1 MKCVR
6 EWHLF
11 HALLMPWYSRREQE
25 LLLLLHYSVSRMEF
39 KAQND
44 LQPHRKL
51 RNISVMVNKKKSFQ
65 KLPSTRSTTTQ
76 KKAHHYQLNRLQFF
90 TVEQKG
96 RGEHKKKRAPTTT
109 CFHHCFPYAIMP
121 ISTFARFSHCA
132 ICLASYLMII
142 MWKDQLITHRVSD
155 LNEWNAENI
164 ERKIQL
170 YAALWSW
177 GDGKKMLPRQGA
189 NENKKKTIS
198 FVAEWIHLFLRLPSL
213 LCFIS
218 SSYPRLK
225 LVLFMKMP
233 NVPFVG
239 VIINCCAV
247 NYNLKLRGKLK
258 TAESGIL
265 RHCLTR
271 RQ

>member
-1 MKCVR
+1 
-6 EWHLF
+6 
-11 HALLMPWYSRREQE
+11 MPWYSRRVLE

-51 RNISVMVNKKKSFQ
+51 RNISVMVNKKKAFKSFLPLAQ
-65 KLPSTRSTTTQ
+65 QQHRKKLITISLTVCNFSPSNKRDEANT
-76 KKAHHYQLNRLQFF
+76 
-90 TVEQKG
+90 
-96 RGEHKKKRAPTTT
+96 KKRAPTTT

-177 GDGKKMLPRQGA
+177 GAMEKKMLPRQGA

-218 SSYPRLK
+218 SSYSRLK